1 MIIDTDL
8 VERGLMDTRF
18 TVLDLSRGTGLSRQA
33 IYNIRNGKTDPK
45 KIELQSAIAIQKFL
59 NHKEYQ

>member
-1 MIIDTDL
+1 MIIDTDM
-8 VERGLMDTRF
+8 VERGLLDSRF
-18 TVLDLSRGTGLSRQA
+18 TVLDLARGTGLSRQA

-45 KIELQSAIAIQKFL
+45 KIELQSAMAIQKFL